1 MRGDNPNATHM
12 FSYNSPEQRVPAD
25 HPLRPIRQMTDA
37 ALQALSPRFDQH
49 AFEEGVSGSCPAR
62 DTSRRKRPATLA
74 QLLKEIGDLK
84 IELDFT
90 ADGKVVTSSMI
101 HGERVRQMPQD
112 WKFEGGKVVIGAKT
126 LELDGKL
133 LRAAYLRKP

>member
-25 HPLRPIRQMTDA
+25 HPLLPIRQMTDA
-37 ALQALSPRFDQH
+37 ALKALSPRFDQH
-49 AFEEGVSGSCPAR
+49 AFVEGVSGSCPAR
-62 DTSRRKRPATLA
+62 DTSRRKRSATLA
-74 QLLKEIGDLK
+74 ELLKEIGDFK

-126 LELDGKL
+126 LEPDGKL
-133 LRAAYLRKP
+133 LRAAYLRTP